1 MEMARIL
8 VVDDDEIILL
18 TLNTILSLH
27 NFQVTTASSVAEAL
41 RQISSN
47 QFDVL
52 LTDLHMPAAGDG
64 LTVVSAMRHAN
75 PQAVTLLLSAFP
87 AMHAAAHAIVLQADD
102 VLVKP
107 LDAGALVNSIRE
119 RLAAGPHRPR
129 PIESLASLL
138 GRSTQTVIDHWYR
151 RIQTQ
156 ESVTISLTREQ
167 RCAHLHHFF
176 REIIERLEAP
186 ADGVDGR
193 RTVSEAAVRHGILR
207 RQQGYTPAMLIDE
220 SRELQLCIF
229 ETLHDNL
236 TGLDFTCLLGGVM
249 AIADEI
255 NSQLSQAMRC
265 YATETAEQRLA
276 HAS

>member
-27 NFQVTTASSVAEAL
+27 NFHVTTASSVAEAL

-47 QFDVL
+47 HFDVL

-64 LTVVSAMRHAN
+64 LTVVSAMRHAH

-107 LDAGALVNSIRE
+107 LDAGALVESIQQ

-138 GRSTQTVIDHWYR
+138 GRSIETVIDHWYR
-151 RIQTQ
+151 RIQTK
-156 ESVTISLTREQ
+156 ESMTISLTREQ
-167 RCAHLHHFF
+167 RCAHLPHFF
-176 REIIERLEAP
+176 REIIDRLEAP
-186 ADGVDGR
+186 AERIDGQIG
-193 RTVSEAAVRHGILR
+193 SEAAVRHGTLR
-207 RQQGYTPAMLIDE
+207 RQQGYTPAMLIEE

-236 TGLDFTCLLGGVM
+236 TGLDFTCLLAGVM

-255 NSQLSQAMRC
+255 NSQLGQAMRC
-265 YATETAEQRLA
+265 YATESAEQSLA
-276 HAS
+276 RAS